1 MPLMF
6 NLGCLFKIECYYI
19 KEKKITMKNR
29 DFLTFV
35 SVLIVNFIYILQIS

>member
-1 MPLMF
+1 MPLF
-6 NLGCLFKIECYYI
+6 NLGCYYI
-19 KEKKITMKNR
+19 KNKKITMKNR